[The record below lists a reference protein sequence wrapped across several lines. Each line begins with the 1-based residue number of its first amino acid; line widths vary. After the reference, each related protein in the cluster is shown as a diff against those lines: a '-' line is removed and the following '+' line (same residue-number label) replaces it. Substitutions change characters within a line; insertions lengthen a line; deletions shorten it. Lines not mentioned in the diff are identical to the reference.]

1 MRDWWEFKD
10 SLGYLM
16 SSRSIHSTIWDSVSI
31 HIRSGAL
38 GLPRRFKESSR
49 ISTDDTMTV
58 KKNNVG
64 KGIKSGSFLSLH
76 IIEKKG
82 GCHHPEVPWFY
93 FPVGSEML
101 RTGETY
107 PYVCEG
113 VSREDWCREHW
124 LEGKQA
130 LNNNNIFQ
138 QADSLTER
146 REIKEWYHVSLQDA
160 ILSWATHFV
169 VAGIRLWPWGLTI
182 WAQCQQLPREC
193 FQVFSVGWGCW
204 ST

>member
-1 MRDWWEFKD
+1 MSQYTLGVGLWASPEDSRNHLEFP
-10 SLGYLM
+10 LM
-16 SSRSIHSTIWDSVSI
+16 IQWQS
-31 HIRSGAL
+31 
-38 GLPRRFKESSR
+38 
-49 ISTDDTMTV
+49 
-58 KKNNVG
+58 KKNDVG

-113 VSREDWCREHW
+113 VSREDWCGGHW

-138 QADSLTER
+138 QADSLTGR